1 MALHTTLN
9 TMKEAAEGNPN
20 PYIAGPDNVNT
31 NIVVK
36 QPHLPQSFSKFKD
49 KQSSTLYAQVST
61 LP

>member
-1 MALHTTLN
+1 MALHITLN
-9 TMKEAAEGNPN
+9 TMKEAAKGNPN

-49 KQSSTLYAQVST
+49 KQSPTLYVQVSA